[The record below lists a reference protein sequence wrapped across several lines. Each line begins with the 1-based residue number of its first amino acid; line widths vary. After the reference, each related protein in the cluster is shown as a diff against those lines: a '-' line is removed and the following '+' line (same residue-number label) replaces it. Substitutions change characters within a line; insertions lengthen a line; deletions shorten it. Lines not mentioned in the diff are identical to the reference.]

1 MTPRE
6 RTFQIRYGDAAV
18 QHLRHLTGHQRA
30 LALDTVVEQLTH
42 QPAQPTRN
50 RKLLRAN
57 PLAPWELRIGDI
69 RVYFD
74 VEEAPEAIVTV
85 RAVGLKLREK
95 VLIGGV
101 EVDLT

>member
-1 MTPRE
+1 MTRRSRAFE
-6 RTFQIRYGDAAV
+6 IKYGDAAV
-18 QHLRHLTGHQRA
+18 QHLRDLDVRQRA
-30 LALDTVVEQLTH
+30 LVLDTVPRQLTH
-42 QPAQPTRN
+42 QPTVPTRN

-57 PLAPWELRIGDI
+57 PLAPWELRIGDL

-74 VEEAPEAIVTV
+74 VEAATVTI
-85 RAVGLKLREK
+85 RAVGRKLREK

>member
-1 MTPRE
+1 MVRVAPG
-6 RTFQIRYGDAAV
+6 FKLSA
-18 QHLRHLTGHQRA
+18 HQRT
-30 LALDTVVEQLTH
+30 LVLDTVVQQLTH
-42 QPAQPTRN
+42 QPTLPTRN

-57 PLAPWELRIGDI
+57 PVAPWELRIRDI

-74 VEEAPEAIVTV
+74 LEEAPEAIVTV

>member
-1 MTPRE
+1 MVP
-6 RTFQIRYGDAAV
+6 Q
-18 QHLRHLTGHQRA
+18 QLGHQPT
-30 LALDTVVEQLTH
+30 L
-42 QPAQPTRN
+42 PTRN

-57 PLAPWELRIGDI
+57 AVAPWELRVGDI

-74 VEEAPEAIVTV
+74 VEERPEAIVIV
-85 RAVGLKLREK
+85 RAVGVKIRER